1 MIMTHTHVWY
11 VAVSISQQ
19 LRKNTPIHPQ
29 NLQNAMNDITPNHN
43 YNIEHLQMLSL
54 QLKDIAKDYQLLYNQ
69 LQAYRQE
76 NTDLKQQIQKLQM
89 LTE

>member
-1 MIMTHTHVWY
+1 
-11 VAVSISQQ
+11 
-19 LRKNTPIHPQ
+19 
-29 NLQNAMNDITPNHN
+29 MNNINPNHN

-54 QLKDIAKDYQLLYNQ
+54 QLKDIAKDYQVLYNQ

-89 LTE
+89 LIE

>member
-1 MIMTHTHVWY
+1 
-11 VAVSISQQ
+11 
-19 LRKNTPIHPQ
+19 
-29 NLQNAMNDITPNHN
+29 
-43 YNIEHLQMLSL
+43 MLSL

-69 LQAYRQE
+69 LQAYKQE

>member
-1 MIMTHTHVWY
+1 MPVWN
-11 VAVSISQQ
+11 VAFSISHLQ
-19 LRKNTPIHPQ
+19 RKNIPTHPQ
-29 NLQNAMNDITPNHN
+29 NRQNVMNNINPNHN

-54 QLKDIAKDYQLLYNQ
+54 QLKDIAKDYQVLYNQ

-89 LTE
+89 LIE